1 MTIEPEALTLPPSG
15 AMPNNP
21 WLPALIYRAAL
32 PPGTPDK
39 AAAFE
44 DLFGRNGWPA
54 QWRNGIF
61 AYHHY
66 HAEAH
71 EVLGIAR
78 GGTAVLLGG
87 PDGPLVQVSAGDV
100 LVLPAGTGHRNM
112 TPEADL
118 LTVGAYPPGA
128 VCDVR
133 RDALPAEAMARMRH
147 VPFPDSD
154 PVLGHGGALTRLWM
168 HR

>member
-1 MTIEPEALTLPPSG
+1 MTPEPEALMLPPSG

-21 WLPALIYRAAL
+21 WLPVLLYRAVL
-32 PPGTPDK
+32 PAGTPDR
-39 AAAFE
+39 ASAFE
-44 DLFGRNGWPA
+44 ALFDRNGWPA

-78 GGTAVLLGG
+78 GGTEVLLGG
-87 PDGPLVQVSAGDV
+87 PEGRRVTVMAGDV
-100 LVLPAGTGHRNM
+100 MVLPAGTGHRNM
-112 TPEADL
+112 VPEADL
-118 LTVGAYPPGA
+118 LTVGAYPSGA

-133 RDALPAEAMARMRH
+133 REPLPPQMLARMRR

-154 PVLGHGGALTRLWM
+154 PVSGPGGALVRLWT

>member
-1 MTIEPEALTLPPSG
+1 MDLTPEAILLGPSG

-21 WLPALIYRAAL
+21 RLPALVYRGAL
-32 PPGTPDK
+32 PAGTADG

-44 DLFGRNGWPA
+44 ALFGRNGWPA
-54 QWRNGIF
+54 QWRNGIY

-87 PDGPLVQVSAGDV
+87 PEGRLVTVAAGDV

-112 TPEADL
+112 TPDADL

-128 VCDVR
+128 VCDLR
-133 RDALPAEAMARMRH
+133 RDPLLPEALARMRD

-154 PVLGHGGALTRLWM
+154 PVLGRGGALPRLW
-168 HR
+168 RR

>member
-1 MTIEPEALTLPPSG
+1 MPEPEILRLPPSG
-15 AMPNNP
+15 WVPNNP
-21 WLPALIYRAAL
+21 RLPALVYRGVL
-32 PPGTPDK
+32 PAGTPDM
-39 AAAFE
+39 ATAMEA
-44 DLFGRNGWPA
+44 LFARNGWPP
-54 QWRNGIF
+54 QWRNGIY

-71 EVLGIAR
+71 EVLGVAR

-87 PDGPLVQVSAGDV
+87 PGGPLVQVAAGDV

-112 TPEADL
+112 TPDADL

-133 RDALPAEAMARMRH
+133 RDGLSDAELARMRN
-147 VPFPDSD
+147 VVFPVSD
-154 PVLGHGGALTRLWM
+154 PVSGSDGALPQLWADT
-168 HR
+168 